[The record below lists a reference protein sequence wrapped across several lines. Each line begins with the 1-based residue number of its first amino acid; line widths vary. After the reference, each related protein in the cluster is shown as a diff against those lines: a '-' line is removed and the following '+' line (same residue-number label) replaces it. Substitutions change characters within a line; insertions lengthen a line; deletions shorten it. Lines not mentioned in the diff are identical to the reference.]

1 MNECSRAG
9 ESEPESAV
17 SLWCSSLCLQLC
29 RCAFVSSPLSLPDTL
44 SHTHKLTWSTRS
56 ARTPVGACVA
66 HVAKAR
72 GQADAGSKCIGERGA
87 R

>member
-1 MNECSRAG
+1 MYGC
-9 ESEPESAV
+9 PH
-17 SLWCSSLCLQLC
+17 
-29 RCAFVSSPLSLPDTL
+29 TL

-72 GQADAGSKCIGERGA
+72 GQADAFSKCIGVRGA
-87 R
+87 RQAARVRGSTGIVIVLACGT